1 MSETGGHTHGT
12 IPSPPIRR
20 VDIAAVLL
28 LGILSYF
35 WFRWIFN
42 PTTASAGEPIRLFLY
57 GLPFIVAA
65 VTLALWRGRFAP
77 IAVVSLAL
85 VLAQRILLY
94 SNTADLA
101 FYAGKT
107 LWAARGEASI
117 DPVLGVATGYPPVFF
132 VIWGWLSRLAGAEP
146 LVLLRWATVW
156 NLVGLWVVLRW
167 YGGRLAGKE
176 RAVTVFWVAAL
187 ALFAKEIAGYLF
199 ASPACF
205 SMPLALAGWW
215 SWATARRW
223 PEVIIGAILL
233 GVAIIIWPT
242 HLFGALGVGLV
253 MGWRRI
259 KDPRAWVFAAAILF
273 AAIAVWLLRPGH
285 ASEDSWSG
293 LRLIPPDPLNF
304 IWARLVAIVTLG
316 TDANGAL
323 VALAGFLLVVLLVV
337 MAKSGSRAGGAAALV
352 RPLWQLSLG
361 LAVGAVLAAYFM
373 IQPAHAIRVAFL
385 AAVVTVPLA
394 ARGLDD
400 VRRRFPGVLA
410 RRAVWIAGL
419 GLVWLLPFLAAVS
432 VSTQREHLWTR
443 YDRVISDR
451 LKAVCIPGERVW
463 ASPEVF
469 CRIVLGRMPVY
480 GFLAHRWPLYYSAP
494 QPAAD
499 SLAAVYY
506 ELAAV
511 GPSDSVAATLR
522 GHGVDWV
529 IIDRVADSALP
540 LARTSAI
547 ALPVVLA
554 DSAVVL
560 YRVP

>member
-1 MSETGGHTHGT
+1 VSETGGHAHGT
-12 IPSPPIRR
+12 ISPPPIRR
-20 VDIAAVLL
+20 VDIVAVLL
-28 LGILSYF
+28 LGTLSYL
-35 WFRWIFN
+35 WSRWIFD
-42 PTTASAGEPIRLFLY
+42 PAAASAGEPVRLFLY
-57 GLPFIVAA
+57 GLPLIVAA
-65 VTLALWRGRFAP
+65 LALALWRGRFAP
-77 IAVVSLAL
+77 IAAVPLAL
-85 VLAQRILLY
+85 ILAQRVMLY
-94 SNTADLA
+94 SNTPDLA

-117 DPVLGVATGYPPVFF
+117 DPVLGMATGYPPAFF
-132 VIWGWLSRLAGAEP
+132 VIWGWISRLTGVEP
-146 LVLLRWATVW
+146 LILLRWATVW
-156 NLVGLWVVLRW
+156 NLVGLWVVLWW

-176 RAVTVFWVAAL
+176 RAATVLWVAAL
-187 ALFAKEIAGYLF
+187 ALFAKEIAEYLF

-233 GVAIIIWPT
+233 GAAAVIWPT
-242 HLFGALGVGLV
+242 HLLGAVGVGLV

-259 KDPRAWVFAAAILF
+259 KDPRAWAFAAAILL

-285 ASEDSWSG
+285 ANEDSWSG
-293 LRLIPPDPLNF
+293 LRLIPPDLANF
-304 IWARLVAIVTLG
+304 VWTRLVAIVTLG

-323 VALAGFLLVVLLVV
+323 VALVGFLLVVLLVV
-337 MAKSGSRAGGAAALV
+337 MAKSGGRAVGGAALI

-373 IQPAHAIRVAFL
+373 IQPAHAIRIAFL
-385 AAVVTVPLA
+385 AAVVIVPLA

-400 VRRRFPGVLA
+400 IRRRFPGILA

-432 VSTQREHLWTR
+432 VSTQWDHWWIKR
-443 YDRVISDR
+443 DQAISDR
-451 LKAVCIPGERVW
+451 LNAVCAPGQRVW
-463 ASPEVF
+463 ASPDAY
-469 CRIVLGRMPVY
+469 CRIVLGKMPVY

-499 SLAAVYY
+499 SMASVYY
-506 ELAAV
+506 ELAAL
-511 GPSDSVAATLR
+511 GPGDSVAATLR
-522 GHGVDWV
+522 GQGVDWV
-529 IIDRVADSALP
+529 IIDRVADSAQP
-540 LARTSAI
+540 LAKVSAT
-547 ALPVVLA
+547 ALPVVLV
-554 DSAVVL
+554 DSTVVL